1 VGTAALGRPALT
13 ELWFI
18 LSVVLLSVV
27 LITHNEEANIERTL
41 SSLAPLVNNGA
52 GEIIVVDSGSTDRTI
67 DIAKSLGARVFEE
80 RWKGFS
86 DQKNS
91 AIDKAA
97 GDWILSLDADEELS
111 PQAQDFIQRLLTRPI
126 SEQPDGVVLSRRNY
140 FLGSWIR
147 HGGFYPDQ
155 KLRLF
160 RKGSGRFEDRLVHE
174 DVALNPGL
182 RIEDPSLDEGP
193 AGVDLIHH
201 AYPTLAGYIEHMNR
215 YSSLGAQMAAEK
227 GRRTGSVDLV
237 VRPAATFFY
246 NYFLR
251 LGFLDGRKGLQL
263 HLNHAAYVFWK
274 YAKVWELTHSDQRSE

>member
-1 VGTAALGRPALT
+1 
-13 ELWFI
+13 
-18 LSVVLLSVV
+18 VLLSVV
-27 LITHNEEANIERTL
+27 LITFNEGSNIARTL
-41 SSLAPLVNNGA
+41 NSVAGLVRDSA
-52 GEIIVVDSGSTDRTI
+52 GETIVVDSGSTDRTVE
-67 DIAKSLGARVFEE
+67 IAKSHGAKVFEE
-80 RWKGFS
+80 PWKGFAA
-86 DQKNS
+86 QKNS
-91 AIDKAA
+91 AIERAS

-111 PQAQDFIQRLLTRPI
+111 PQAQDFIQGLLTRPI
-126 SEQPDGVVLSRRNY
+126 SEQPDGVLLSRRNY

-174 DVALNPGL
+174 DVALTPGL
-182 RIEDPSLDEGP
+182 LIEDPSLDEGP

-215 YSSLGAQMAAEK
+215 YSSLGGQMAAEK
-227 GRRTGSVDLV
+227 GRRSGLVELV
-237 VRPAATFFY
+237 VRPVATFFY

-251 LGFLDGRKGLQL
+251 LGFLDGRKGLLL

-274 YAKVWELTHSDQRSE
+274 YAKVWEMTHSDHGRK